1 MDPVCTTLHER
12 FNHYL
17 NTESAA
23 LCAVPFKELLPS
35 KHVDGM
41 QRSVFAGGIF
51 LDMIYILQHLDHKRH
66 CQPFSNISEMFPTY
80 VAPFICSSIIKH
92 LWMKQFTVCWS
103 GASMPAQTAALV
115 VEKHLEVVILSSMM
129 TLINKLIISIWYVET
144 IAVTLLLYIFLYI
157 SIYFCIIAYQNQYA
171 LISITL

>member
-41 QRSVFAGGIF
+41 QCLVFAGGIF

-66 CQPFSNISEMFPTY
+66 LSPTFLKCFPPMWHHPFAASLLNIFE
-80 VAPFICSSIIKH
+80 
-92 LWMKQFTVCWS
+92 
-103 GASMPAQTAALV
+103 
-115 VEKHLEVVILSSMM
+115 
-129 TLINKLIISIWYVET
+129 
-144 IAVTLLLYIFLYI
+144 
-157 SIYFCIIAYQNQYA
+157 
-171 LISITL
+171 